1 MAVGF
6 RFQNYGTFTG
16 PAGIYDYDDSE
27 PIWHTLRPEDVSFK
41 LSDLSM
47 ILYNNEANYVGFYC
61 NGVSTQ
67 LMTLAHSTGNIPSL
81 RIQASNTIVNGN
93 ALINGNVIANG
104 SLFLNG
110 VVTLA
115 GVGNLATQVNLGLT
129 SPAKPFDIQHPTK
142 QGHRLR
148 HTSLEGPEIAVYYRG
163 KLENSE
169 VIDLPEYW
177 SGLVD
182 AETISVNLTPFGF
195 YQELFVEK
203 IEWGRRILVKNRE
216 GGSIQCY
223 YTVYGERKDM
233 NKLIVEYEGQS
244 PKDYP
249 GEDWLNLK
257 EN

>member
-6 RFQNYGTFTG
+6 RYENYGTFTG

-67 LMTLAHSTGNIPSL
+67 LMTLAHSTGNIPAL
-81 RIQASNTIVNGN
+81 RIQATNTIVNGDT
-93 ALINGNVIANG
+93 LINGNIIANG
-104 SLFLNG
+104 ALFLNSS
-110 VVTLA
+110 VTLA

-129 SPAKPFDIQHPTK
+129 SPAKPFDIPHPNK

-148 HTSLEGPEIAVYYRG
+148 HTSLEGPEIGVYYRG
-163 KLENSE
+163 KLQDSG
-169 VIDLPEYW
+169 VIELPDYW
-177 SGLVD
+177 CGLVD
-182 AETISVNLTPFGF
+182 AETITVNLTPFGL

-203 IEWGRRILVKNRE
+203 IEWGKRILVKNRE
-216 GGSIQCY
+216 SGSIQCY

-233 NKLIVEYEGQS
+233 NKLIVEYEGNS

-249 GEDWLNLK
+249 GEDWLNMK
-257 EN
+257 GN